1 MPSVKVEQTDGEIIV
16 RDGGDEPV
24 TYKVSGGSVS
34 VPAEDVDLFVN
45 VVEGASVAATQSKEG
60 GK

>member
-1 MPSVKVEQTDGEIIV
+1 MPSVKVEQTDGEIII
-16 RDGGDEPV
+16 RDSGNEPV

-45 VVEGASVAATQSKEG
+45 VVEGSSVATQTKEG